1 MLKICLIYI
10 HIYVLMNDFN
20 VNILNFF
27 RAITRYIKVLWI
39 IRSHER
45 KNRSIADVFRQ
56 HVSRHPNKVCF
67 IFEDQEW
74 TYQQVNFI
82 KILNHSSSK
91 RNSKISVNINVV
103 YSVSLLS
110 SFFLISIWQLL
121 YYFIIIIILYILIF
135 GTIEFHFQFSFFSYL
150 LIILY
155 NNTICYLTN

>member
-1 MLKICLIYI
+1 
-10 HIYVLMNDFN
+10 MNDFN
-20 VNILNFF
+20 VNIFDFF

-82 KILNHSSSK
+82 KILNHPSTK
-91 RNSKISVNINVV
+91 RDSKISVNINIV

-110 SFFLISIWQLL
+110 SFFP
-121 YYFIIIIILYILIF
+121 
-135 GTIEFHFQFSFFSYL
+135 
-150 LIILY
+150 
-155 NNTICYLTN
+155 N

>member
-1 MLKICLIYI
+1 MYI
-10 HIYVLMNDFN
+10 HIYALMNDFN
-20 VNILNFF
+20 VNIFHFF

-110 SFFLISIWQLL
+110 SFLLLSIWQLL
-121 YYFIIIIILYILIF
+121 YYFIIIIILYTLIF
-135 GTIEFHFQFSFFSYL
+135 GTIEFQIAKAGVIKR
-150 LIILY
+150 IIGKKLY
-155 NNTICYLTN
+155 VSLF